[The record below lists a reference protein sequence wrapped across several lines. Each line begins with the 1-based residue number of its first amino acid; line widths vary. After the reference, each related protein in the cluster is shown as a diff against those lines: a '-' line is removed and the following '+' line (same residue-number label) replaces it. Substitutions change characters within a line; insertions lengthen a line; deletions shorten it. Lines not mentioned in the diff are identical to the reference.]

1 MILKAVVLSPG
12 QQYLQV
18 LVPELGEDG
27 RIYFEDQKRKKKKK
41 EDGGRTKDDRR
52 SKEVDGKEKEVQEEK
67 DNEETE
73 TVEGEKR
80 EEWEIVASKW
90 DEITKINEV
99 RYQVPFFFVSIS
111 FYYVFNIY
119 FNLLIYHNRWN
130 GRMV

>member
-99 RYQVPFFFVSIS
+99 RYQVPFFLL
-111 FYYVFNIY
+111 VFLFIM
-119 FNLLIYHNRWN
+119 FLIFILIC
-130 GRMV
+130 